1 MQYRYTP
8 LRPPDKGLKV
18 WGSFS
23 PNATDF
29 GHDTGTLVFEGQIIV
44 IYYTFTNLLR
54 VAKHFFKKICKI
66 FKHIFIFAR
75 LLKTRLA
82 KIASYDEQTIPM
94 IFYYKKTHYY
104 LSFINNQN

>member
-54 VAKHFFKKICKI
+54 VAKHFFKKK
-66 FKHIFIFAR
+66 FAR